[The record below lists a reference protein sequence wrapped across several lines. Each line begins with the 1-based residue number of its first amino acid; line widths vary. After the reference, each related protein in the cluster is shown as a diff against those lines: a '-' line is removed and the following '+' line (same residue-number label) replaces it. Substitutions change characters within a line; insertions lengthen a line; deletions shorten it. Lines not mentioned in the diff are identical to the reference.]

1 MNSTFKVVFN
11 KARGALMV
19 VNEVTS
25 SVQAKGTKTVIATAV
40 TALMAGSALAASV
53 IPEVP
58 SDVTVT
64 TANTAWDKVQADGQY
79 HFKNEGAQGAFTTVT
94 EGKNAEFGGKLWVS
108 AIGDKSDATG
118 LNVNGK
124 DVVVTNKG
132 EIYVTT
138 GKDGVEWK
146 NEAILADNSA
156 KVVNAGRIVVKN
168 AYGMRVGTQAT
179 ATIENAGT
187 IIVEEQGV
195 GMELGGGDKSVNSV
209 ATNNGSI
216 IVGDIA
222 KGKYGHGVLIKDAKN
237 VVLNNNGLIQA
248 GEGATAIDVQL
259 KNETSA
265 TINLGEKSQI
275 DGLIK
280 IDHGTNVTLNAKG
293 MTGKLKVKA
302 ADGTT
307 TLNIDSGSDVTLAD
321 RQGSVYESV
330 NIADGKLTASIWH
343 DTNEYGEKKE
353 QLQNDNK
360 FKNVTVGEK
369 GVFNITKLNPGGDK
383 DQTKTNAK
391 PHNTLLIKDMKLTL
405 EGGDLQVAGK
415 TYTDKIVIGTS
426 NTQDSLMIQ
435 SGSYVFADVNFGS
448 GFKSQ
453 KASKLNVNG
462 GELTVGQLDF
472 SNGEVTVAGQL
483 IADKLVWTDKKYGK
497 TPTSSKAVGSLTV
510 TNGGTLTTVAKDNLG
525 KKNEAGQWV
534 ETDAGNHLEVTEGG
548 ILELTDVFSAKAADV
563 KQHIADAKKA
573 FGAQAEIVFKN
584 VTLTD
589 EEVKWDADLGTGGL
603 NTVVKAPEADAKG
616 AVTLDTAGKNVAVAG
631 VQLTEGSKTV
641 QVTGDGSLTVRGDT
655 ASGKIFDGV
664 AEVEKAEFVNL
675 SLGYEAKNA
684 GVVNAKTLTAKNLDV
699 IGNFTAQN
707 VEVDSAY
714 VDGSLALNSLKVADQ
729 GVAEIDKGTLHLL
742 GVTDKDAKE
751 IAGKVAVTDSGLL
764 TTNLAAAQAHIAKL
778 EDEKHPAIL
787 YVDRAL
793 KLADGAEVVIGT
805 APATQK
811 IALFAAGEA
820 AAPAAKKAS
829 VTIAKDGYALVDV
842 SDFIGTK
849 TSVFGDNTDIN
860 VTNSALD
867 LINVNK
873 TGEVKLGASLTIG
886 EKGELNT
893 DSIYVSVAEKGVA
906 ANTGVVT
913 LAYNKELVADAT
925 VDARLENAFT
935 NGVGAKELG
944 ILSALDTPA
953 FYDEETD
960 KLTAAGNK
968 ALEQATGGN
977 ATAGVLNVAYDA
989 NAQVTDAIVRHQL
1002 SEHAGMGVWA
1012 DVFYAKNEA
1021 KEIYG
1026 DFGYS
1031 ADIYGGVLGFDYTA
1045 ACGGTLGA
1053 ALTVGTADADSEG
1066 GALSNSLSSDFVG
1079 LSVYASKDFSGLNV
1093 KADLGYIDFSNDFTG
1108 LGDASD
1114 ATTITFGVRGDF
1126 TAYQNGA
1133 FSVVP
1138 HMGLRY
1144 TRIDTD
1150 AVAFNDEQNMNVLEA
1165 PIGVKFAGT
1174 FEATGWKLVPSYDF
1188 TIVPQLGD
1196 KEVEA
1201 FGTAGDIT
1209 ILSGGLFNNVLGV
1222 EAVKDNM
1229 SFGLNA
1235 SYGFG
1240 PDDRANTQINANFR
1254 YHF

>member
-1 MNSTFKVVFN
+1 MNKSFKVVFN

-146 NEAILADNSA
+146 NEAILAEDNA
-156 KVVNAGRIVVKN
+156 KAVNAGKIVVKN

-195 GMELGGGDKSVNSV
+195 GMELGGGAKSVGSV

-222 KGKYGHGVLIKDAKN
+222 EGKYGHGVLIKDAKD

-280 IDHGTNVTLNAKG
+280 IGEGTKVALNAKG
-293 MTGKLKVKA
+293 MTGKLKVQA

-369 GVFNITKLNPGGDK
+369 GVFNITKLNSGGDK

-405 EGGDLQVAGK
+405 DGGALQVAGQN
-415 TYTDKIVIGTS
+415 YTGALKVGMSSENGADTLTINAGNYNFESLKVGNAS
-426 NTQDSLMIQ
+426 N
-435 SGSYVFADVNFGS
+435 
-448 GFKSQ
+448 
-453 KASKLNVNG
+453 NV
-462 GELTVGQLDF
+462 
-472 SNGEVTVAGQL
+472 VTVAG
-483 IADKLVWTDKKYGK
+483 
-497 TPTSSKAVGSLTV
+497 GSLTV
-510 TNGGTLTTVAKDNLG
+510 GDVEITGKRHGKLALTGGTTSVNGSFTTVQGAIELNGGTLVTSGANLFAKG
-525 KKNEAGQWV
+525 EEADA
-534 ETDAGNHLEVTEGG
+534 EYATTDAWKHVTATKGVV
-548 ILELTDVFSAKAADV
+548 ELTDTGFEYSLGDLKKGQELLKQDGSVKLVLNGTFKLGKNEKLDAGSVSNLVLADQTGTASDSVTEAFKVTAATTLGALDFTAV
-563 KQHIADAKKA
+563 TESETNKNADSIALGNGTNTLTLAGNGGD
-573 FGAQAEIVFKN
+573 VFKN
-584 VTLTD
+584 LGAKVTKITTGDL
-589 EEVKWDADLGTGGL
+589 VLGTAGNSGNVNVDTL
-603 NTVVKAPEADAKG
+603 KTDALTVAGDFSARAVEVTSAQIDGMLTADS
-616 AVTLDTAGKNVAVAG
+616 LAVANNG
-631 VQLTEGSKTV
+631 KAVVAGTLALTGNVKETASELSGNVELDEGSV
-641 QVTGDGSLTVRGDT
+641 
-655 ASGKIFDGV
+655 
-664 AEVEKAEFVNL
+664 
-675 SLGYEAKNA
+675 
-684 GVVNAKTLTAKNLDV
+684 
-699 IGNFTAQN
+699 
-707 VEVDSAY
+707 
-714 VDGSLALNSLKVADQ
+714 
-729 GVAEIDKGTLHLL
+729 
-742 GVTDKDAKE
+742 
-751 IAGKVAVTDSGLL
+751 L
-764 TTNLAAAQAHIAKL
+764 TTNVAAAKAIAG
-778 EDEKHPAIL
+778 EFDESTAII
-787 YVDRAL
+787 YVDRQL
-793 KLADGAEVVIGT
+793 KLNDATIGPKTVV
-805 APATQK
+805 QNR
-811 IALFAAGEA
+811 ALLTA
-820 AAPAAKKAS
+820 AAPARAES
-829 VTIAKDGYALVDV
+829 TVTVADGMALVIDAGAFTQSAGHDFTKADV
-842 SDFIGTK
+842 SALGNNT
-849 TSVFGDNTDIN
+849 TVNLTGGDLEL
-860 VTNSALD
+860 V
-867 LINVNK
+867 NVNK
-873 TGEVKLGASLTIG
+873 L
-886 EKGELNT
+886 GELDIGKALSGATASNVDT
-893 DSIYVSVAEKGVA
+893 DSIYVFATPDNAKPDI
-906 ANTGVVT
+906 VT
-913 LAYNKELVADAT
+913 LAYNKGLVADAT

-977 ATAGVLNVAYDA
+977 ATTGVLNVAYDA

-1066 GALSNSLSSDFVG
+1066 GVLSTSLSSDFVG

-1093 KADLGYIDFSNDFTG
+1093 KADLGYIDFSNDFSG

-1114 ATTITFGVRGDF
+1114 ASTITFGVRGDF

-1174 FEATGWKLVPSYDF
+1174 FETAGWKVVPSYDF

-1196 KEVEA
+1196 KDVEA
-1201 FGTAGDIT
+1201 FGTAGDVT
-1209 ILSGGLFNNVLGV
+1209 ILSGGLYNNVIGV
-1222 EAVKDNM
+1222 EAVNGNL

-1240 PDDRANTQINANFR
+1240 PDDRANTQVNANIR
-1254 YHF
+1254 YNF